1 VQLYVD
7 TERADRPP
15 RELRDFRAIVLD
27 PGEEEDVRFT
37 LRERAFSQWHSEL
50 GRWAIVP
57 GLQTIAVGSSS
68 RDLRLT
74 ATLEG
79 LDA

>member
-1 VQLYVD
+1 
-7 TERADRPP
+7 
-15 RELRDFRAIVLD
+15 
-27 PGEEEDVRFT
+27 VRFT
-37 LRERAFSQWHSEL
+37 LRERAFSQWHFEL
-50 GRWAIVP
+50 GRWAILP